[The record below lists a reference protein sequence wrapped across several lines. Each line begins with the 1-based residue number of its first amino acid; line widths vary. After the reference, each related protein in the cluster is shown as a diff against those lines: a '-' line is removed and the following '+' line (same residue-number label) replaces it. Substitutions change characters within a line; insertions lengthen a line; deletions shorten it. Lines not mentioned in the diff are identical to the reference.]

1 MSLDFSKL
9 REALKFTRKD
19 QATPNLTLDV
29 RIELR
34 AIDREDLGGLM
45 WKVSSPEGGY
55 GRNTNQATGVVTM
68 LAARLAEMERA
79 VRREIATGKAEE
91 VTDDLDDAEGG

>member
-19 QATPNLTLDV
+19 QAKPNLTLDV
-29 RIELR
+29 RIEVR
-34 AIDREDLGGLM
+34 AIDREDVGGLM
-45 WKVSSPEGGY
+45 WKVSSPAGGY
-55 GRNTNQATGVVTM
+55 GRNSNHATGVMTM
-68 LAARLAEMERA
+68 LAVRLADMARA

-91 VTDDLDDAEGG
+91 VTDDLDEAQDG